1 MQQDMIQRLAATLRR
16 MDENAKILAGRLLAN
31 ELVEAFWTKRGVSVF
46 GGTLR
51 CGDAGG
57 IGGHASHFERS
68 GEAAKGQPVWLT
80 FAAGKVDATEGAQRG
95 RRMLLDRRSAIAAM
109 GSLMLTSPALARRT
123 SGAPAWYRN
132 AIIVDALGGVADPY
146 SPEEQL
152 RLGDRAWL
160 ETVATGVT
168 VVRDTV
174 MPVGNVADAW
184 GDYQK
189 DLALKQNILNAN
201 PDRLLLVR
209 SAADVLKAKRAKKF
223 AVVLGTQ
230 DTSMVGPELDRLA
243 QMKKDGVM
251 TVQLTYN
258 NRNLA
263 GDGALEPDNAG
274 LSKLGRATIERIE
287 AEKQLLDLSHG
298 GARTM
303 AQAAAFAKRPLVI
316 SHTGARALTD
326 HPRNVADDTIKA
338 VADKGGV
345 VGVYFMP
352 FLTPDSHPKAADV
365 IAHVEHV
372 AKVAGEDH
380 IGIGTDNG
388 VLPTTLDAET
398 KEKLKKWQLERI
410 KAGIAAPGEG
420 VGVYPMVEDYNSVDR
435 YERFASDLASR
446 GWSQSRLEKLM
457 GANFLRVYKEAWA
470 G

>member
-1 MQQDMIQRLAATLRR
+1 
-16 MDENAKILAGRLLAN
+16 
-31 ELVEAFWTKRGVSVF
+31 
-46 GGTLR
+46 
-51 CGDAGG
+51 
-57 IGGHASHFERS
+57 
-68 GEAAKGQPVWLT
+68 
-80 FAAGKVDATEGAQRG
+80 
-95 RRMLLDRRSAIAAM
+95 MLLDRRSVIV
-109 GSLMLTSPALARRT
+109 GVTSLALAGPALAKRAPG
-123 SGAPAWYRN
+123 GAAPGWYGK
-132 AIIVDALGGVADPY
+132 AIIIDALGGVGDPY

-152 RLGDRAWL
+152 RLGDRAWA

-174 MPVGNVADAW
+174 MPIGNIADAW

-189 DLALKQNILNAN
+189 DVALKHNIVEAN
-201 PDRLLLVR
+201 PDRLILVR
-209 SAADVLKAKRAKKF
+209 SAADILKAKREKKF

-230 DTSMVGPELDRLA
+230 DTAMVGPALDRLA
-243 QMKKDGVM
+243 QMKKDGVT

-274 LSKLGRATIERIE
+274 LSKLGKATIERIE

-303 AQAAAFAKRPLVI
+303 AEAAAFAKRPLVI

-352 FLTPDSHPKAADV
+352 FLTLDSHPKAADV
-365 IAHVEHV
+365 IAHVEHI

-380 IGIGTDNG
+380 VGIGTDNG

-398 KEKLKKWQLERI
+398 KEKLKKWQLDRI
-410 KAGIAAPGEG
+410 KAGIAAPGEA

-435 YERFASDLASR
+435 YQRFVNDLARR

-457 GANFLRVYKEAWA
+457 GGNFLRVYRDAWGGSRA
-470 G
+470 